1 MSYVMSRC
9 KLALLTSL
17 LSLSLTSTANA
28 GSCDLKLIKE
38 YTSVIDF
45 RPSSMLCGADMG
57 FLIIKLKQHINKNLA
72 PLGAIRLVVK
82 NSSNINV
89 TRYNLYLSSAD
100 QSSQVIACLNNSYL
114 DNSKIIFSFPIKE
127 MKTTENTRSVK
138 MSSLDYECKI
148 PSTLSL

>member
-57 FLIIKLKQHINKNLA
+57 FLIIKLKILFYINF
-72 PLGAIRLVVK
+72 
-82 NSSNINV
+82 
-89 TRYNLYLSSAD
+89 
-100 QSSQVIACLNNSYL
+100 VIQY
-114 DNSKIIFSFPIKE
+114 SFP
-127 MKTTENTRSVK
+127 
-138 MSSLDYECKI
+138 LLLY
-148 PSTLSL
+148 